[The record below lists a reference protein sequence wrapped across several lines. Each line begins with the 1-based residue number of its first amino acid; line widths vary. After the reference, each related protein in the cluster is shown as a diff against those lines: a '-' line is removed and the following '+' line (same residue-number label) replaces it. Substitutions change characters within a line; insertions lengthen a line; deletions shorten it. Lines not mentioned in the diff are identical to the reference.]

1 MRSTCVPFDLLLPDI
16 IVDKSILC
24 FDIKQHLNAF
34 DRAMNL
40 LDDRFHFLAS
50 AKQVVSSTSEEDKV
64 GMNFVGHLIL
74 VLLS

>member
-1 MRSTCVPFDLLLPDI
+1 M
-16 IVDKSILC
+16 
-24 FDIKQHLNAF
+24 NAF

-50 AKQVVSSTSEEDKV
+50 AKQIVSSTSEEDKV
-64 GMNFVGHLIL
+64 GMKFVGHLII